1 MVDAVT
7 ILTYELKA
15 AIILAAFY
23 AFYRLLLYNDTF
35 HKVNRIVLLITAA
48 LSFILPL
55 CIITI
60 TKTVDAPIETQ
71 AGNIMPIVASDAPSN
86 SNIWAWIILCVLV
99 FGIFFILARTIGSAL
114 KVIRIIKSGRKEVLE
129 DGTEVIVSSQAK
141 YTFSWMNHIVLS
153 EDDFKSLY
161 KAIILHEKGHIA
173 LKHSYDVLFTDILTA
188 FQWFN
193 PMIWM
198 LRNDLRAIHEYEADD
213 YALRDGTNAHEYQLL
228 LIKKAISLSGYS
240 VANGFNHSSLKNR
253 ITMMSNKK
261 SSLKALLKVLYV
273 IPIIGI
279 SLATSAKT
287 VEVYANPS
295 SIDKVNEKI
304 TDTPVSNRVSSTD
317 SVDYFIDGRKVTKEK
332 IEKLNPENIQS
343 VDVDK
348 NGTNNG
354 GKATIIVKTKGN
366 IESSDN
372 VGSMNDVKII
382 GISSEKIEGDFDYF
396 VDGKKATKEEMD
408 KLNPDNI
415 ESLEVDESGSNN
427 GGKATITIRS
437 KGNKVSVHKDGSE
450 DEIKIISVS
459 GEQMKEDVDFIID
472 GKKATQKDMDN
483 LDPENIESIEVN
495 KSDSNNGGKATI
507 TIKIK
512 DK

>member
-141 YTFSWMNHIVLS
+141 YTFSWMNYIVLS
-153 EDDFKSLY
+153 EDDFKSIY

-173 LKHSYDVLFTDILTA
+173 LKHSYDVLFTDMLTA

-193 PMIWM
+193 PMMWM

-382 GISSEKIEGDFDYF
+382 S
-396 VDGKKATKEEMD
+396 A
-408 KLNPDNI
+408 
-415 ESLEVDESGSNN
+415 
-427 GGKATITIRS
+427 
-437 KGNKVSVHKDGSE
+437 
-450 DEIKIISVS
+450 S
-459 GEQMKEDVDFIID
+459 GEQMEEDFDLFID
-472 GKKATQKDMDN
+472 GEKVTQEDMDN
-483 LDPENIESIEVN
+483 MDPDNIQSIEVHKDSSNNGEKATIIVKTKGNIESRDNVGSMNDVKVIGV
-495 KSDSNNGGKATI
+495 S
-507 TIKIK
+507 IKK
-512 DK
+512 RQDKEEY